1 MSLSAFCPRRLLFA
15 FRFEDRHISALV
27 VVEISDG
34 KFSQRHGSYG
44 ADARGVR
51 REHFLRG
58 HAGHRIDGRLGVEDF
73 LGRSLAS
80 GDETVVGHIF
90 VAYEEVERVEYVALY
105 RVLAEH
111 EQVAEH
117 ELGIPARLGV
127 DLVKGLGH
135 GFAAALYLYGLS
147 LFPLVGGL
155 RHGDLSGQDKG
166 RAFSVDSGG
175 HDDGG
180 LLHVG
185 ETEVIGEEK
194 ENEDGRNDQI
204 VSYGISAMHKLPPF
218 SFFSFSELPFRCPC
232 DGDRGREGA
241 RDRRRG

>member
-1 MSLSAFCPRRLLFA
+1 MGATVPTRAACAESTFCAATP
-15 FRFEDRHISALV
+15 DI
-27 VVEISDG
+27 
-34 KFSQRHGSYG
+34 GSM
-44 ADARGVR
+44 GVWV
-51 REHFLRG
+51 LR
-58 HAGHRIDGRLGVEDF
+58 I
-73 LGRSLAS
+73 SLAVPS
-80 GDETVVGHIF
+80 QAGDETVVGHVF

-166 RAFSVDSGG
+166 RSFSVDSG
-175 HDDGG
+175 
-180 LLHVG
+180 
-185 ETEVIGEEK
+185 
-194 ENEDGRNDQI
+194 R
-204 VSYGISAMHKLPPF
+204 P
-218 SFFSFSELPFRCPC
+218 
-232 DGDRGREGA
+232 
-241 RDRRRG
+241 

>member
-1 MSLSAFCPRRLLFA
+1 MTLR
-15 FRFEDRHISALV
+15 E
-27 VVEISDG
+27 
-34 KFSQRHGSYG
+34 FSIGYFNDNKSGY
-44 ADARGVR
+44 
-51 REHFLRG
+51 
-58 HAGHRIDGRLGVEDF
+58 IDGRLGVEDF

-194 ENEDGRNDQI
+194 ENEDGRNYQI

-218 SFFSFSELPFRCPC
+218 SFFLFGASFPLSL
-232 DGDRGREGA
+232 
-241 RDRRRG
+241 RRRQRARRGTRSAKRIKIQNSFPIMVS